1 MTKTEFIQKVAKD
14 TNAPYTHTE
23 PWVNAVLDCL
33 ADAIITEDEV
43 KLAGLGSFEHV
54 GRKARQGRNAS
65 TGETIQIPAR
75 TAVKF
80 KPSGKIKQEVSVVDP
95 PASKK

>member
-1 MTKTEFIQKVAKD
+1 MTKVEFIKKVAQD

-23 PWVNAVLDCL
+23 PWVNAVLDSL

-43 KLAGLGSFEHV
+43 KLYGFGTFEHV
-54 GRKARQGRNAS
+54 GRKARHGRNAS
-65 TGETIQIPAR
+65 TGESIEIPAR

-80 KPSGKIKQEVSVVDP
+80 TPSMKMKQEVAVVEP
-95 PASKK
+95 PAPKK